1 MAKPE
6 PPGSTA
12 DTRSTGAWAPPS
24 SKGEAEPVQS
34 ARAAPLWASI
44 RDALGA
50 DLAAGRYGAGDRLPS
65 ENLLARRFGVN
76 RHTVRRALAALSEA
90 GAIHVRRGAGATVT
104 GAPISYAI
112 GARTRFSD
120 NLRDSG
126 RTPQERVLRAETLRA
141 DPELAGLLALSPG
154 AAVHVAETVGLA
166 DDVPVSHATRFYPA
180 ERFPGLLEALAELG
194 SASAAL
200 TACGLPDYRRAW
212 TRMAAEAATAEIAAH
227 LWLEP
232 GAPLLATRSL
242 NVDAAGGAVEYG
254 HTRFAGGR
262 VELSVEDP
270 RSPPQEAA
278 APQRKP

>member
-1 MAKPE
+1 MKPD
-6 PPGSTA
+6 PPASAADPNNTGSWT
-12 DTRSTGAWAPPS
+12 PPS
-24 SKGEAEPVQS
+24 GIGEAEETQP
-34 ARAAPLWASI
+34 ARTAPLWASI

-104 GAPISYAI
+104 GAPIAYAI
-112 GARTRFSD
+112 GPRTRFSD
-120 NLRDSG
+120 NLRNSG
-126 RTPQERVLRAETLRA
+126 REPQTRLLRVETLRA
-141 DPELAGLLALSPG
+141 DQELSGLLGLTKGDP
-154 AAVHVAETVGLA
+154 VHVSETVGLA

-180 ERFPGLLEALAELG
+180 ERFPGLLEALAQTG

-200 TACGLPDYRRAW
+200 SACGLPDYRRAW
-212 TRMAAEAATAEIAAH
+212 TRMAAEAAPAEIAAH

-242 NVDAAGGAVEYG
+242 NIDTAGHPVEYG

-262 VELSVEDP
+262 VELSVEGP
-270 RSPPQEAA
+270 VAPPQEAA
-278 APQRKP
+278 APRRMP